1 MKNTLH
7 IKILAYLNGILQG
20 VFNLRINIIPTA
32 SLILFRLHRVQE
44 ALRNGALRG
53 WQAWQ

>member
-7 IKILAYLNGILQG
+7 IKILSYLNGILQG
-20 VFNLRINIIPTA
+20 VFNLRISIIPTA